1 MYYVLVCPDKYCR
14 GVSIV
19 KEKHDTVQCRS
30 CDSQYKFR
38 DYKQSYKTQDKDMAV
53 KARTKLL
60 VKINDS
66 NLDMEEIEEKGYLE
80 DAEKIFSNSSEK
92 DTRKPKKIIRDQ
104 FKHIKE
110 PTKNQVVSRAVRN
123 SKLDEEKAEKIL
135 ERMIRKG
142 MVLKIGDK
150 IELL

>member
-1 MYYVLVCPDKYCR
+1 MYYVIVCPDKYCR

-19 KEKHDTVQCRS
+19 KDKHETVQCRS

-66 NLDMEEIEEKGYLE
+66 NLDIEEIEKKGYLK

-104 FKHIKE
+104 FGNIDE
-110 PTKNQVVSRAVRN
+110 PKKNQIVNMAAEN
-123 SKLDEEKAEKIL
+123 SKLDKEKAEKIL
-135 ERMIRKG
+135 EKMIRKG
-142 MVLKIGDK
+142 IVLKIGDE

>member
-19 KEKHDTVQCRS
+19 KEEHETVQCRS

-66 NLDMEEIEEKGYLE
+66 NLDMEEIEKKGYLE
-80 DAEKIFSNSSEK
+80 DAEKIFSNNSEK
-92 DTRKPKKIIRDQ
+92 DTREPKKIIRDQ
-104 FKHIKE
+104 FNHIE
-110 PTKNQVVSRAVRN
+110 NPTKDKVVNRATKN
-123 SKLDEEKAEKIL
+123 SKLDEQKAEKIL

-142 MVLKIGDK
+142 MILKIGDK